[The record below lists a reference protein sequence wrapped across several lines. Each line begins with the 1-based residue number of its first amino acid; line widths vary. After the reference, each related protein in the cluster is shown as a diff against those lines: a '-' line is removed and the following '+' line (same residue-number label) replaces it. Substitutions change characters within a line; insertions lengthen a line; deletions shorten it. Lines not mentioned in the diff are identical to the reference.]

1 MSKDNCFGTGDLH
14 ETKSNTRKPKMYMVI
29 MHNDDYTTMD
39 FVVEV
44 LMKIFH
50 KSSLDASNIMF
61 QVHNNGKGVAGVY
74 TYDIAATKK
83 LQANQMAGH
92 MGFPLKLTLD
102 EAIE

>member
-1 MSKDNCFGTGDLH
+1 
-14 ETKSNTRKPKMYMVI
+14 MYRVI
-29 MHNDDYTTMD
+29 MHDDDYTTMD

-50 KSSLDASNIMF
+50 KSSLEASNIML
-61 QVHNNGKGVAGVY
+61 QVHNDGKGVAGVY

-83 LQANQMAGH
+83 LQANQMAGQ

-102 EAIE
+102 EDLS